1 VCLHRRTRGEPFGVS
16 AREVVDLR
24 DQLTRAVRRRALSP
38 RQAAAHLERE
48 LGRRVAAR
56 LRRPPPAAPTLV
68 VGADPH
74 PPPHTLDASRG
85 RSGRRRRAAGR
96 MSMSTPR
103 VYVEAWILCLPWL
116 PLRLALVLPF
126 ALLFWLL
133 GQPWPRSWP
142 QVRASLRDLAW
153 EVRHA
158 LGLPERW
165 LYDDNA
171 RERYL
176 GALARDS
183 RRALRGLFE
192 GTVEHLA
199 QDVLPPG
206 VAARV
211 SVLAGVGAGQL
222 ALFDLARG
230 RAAGEPVH
238 LLDWPLVH
246 AGARTGSL
254 RFALFAPDASDPGA
268 AAIAAADV
276 IGARLARQDVMLR
289 LRLETVASLTP
300 VEACHAGR
308 AAAAA
313 RRAA

>member
-1 VCLHRRTRGEPFGVS
+1 
-16 AREVVDLR
+16 
-24 DQLTRAVRRRALSP
+24 
-38 RQAAAHLERE
+38 
-48 LGRRVAAR
+48 
-56 LRRPPPAAPTLV
+56 
-68 VGADPH
+68 
-74 PPPHTLDASRG
+74 
-85 RSGRRRRAAGR
+85 
-96 MSMSTPR
+96 
-103 VYVEAWILCLPWL
+103 
-116 PLRLALVLPF
+116 
-126 ALLFWLL
+126 
-133 GQPWPRSWP
+133 
-142 QVRASLRDLAW
+142 
-153 EVRHA
+153 
-158 LGLPERW
+158 
-165 LYDDNA
+165 
-171 RERYL
+171 
-176 GALARDS
+176 
-183 RRALRGLFE
+183 
-192 GTVEHLA
+192 VEHLA

-230 RAAGEPVH
+230 RVAGEPVH

-254 RFALFAPDASDPGA
+254 RFALFAPDASDHGA